1 MKFLF
6 WFFIG
11 APMVLA
17 AFLFVLLIPAAFF
30 GWILLGE
37 PDFEE
42 WSSAEAWFLWSWPLW
57 LPIVVVVV
65 WQLLMKIP
73 NTPLKV
79 TPLEFAKRKIAD
91 AAEERESEKVAEAK
105 IAAAKQ
111 KAADAAAKK
120 ADAAKRAAASAASAA
135 RRAAAAEKASRAQEQ
150 SKSGR
155 TSRDDARRS
164 SQNDYGHGFDDGFE
178 DENDEEIYWSS
189 SGDSYS
195 EGDTC
200 PYCGRAVLYKIRGS
214 VECPSC
220 GSSF

>member
-17 AFLFVLLIPAAFF
+17 IFLFVLLIPAAFF

-42 WSSAEAWFLWSWPLW
+42 WSLAQAWFLWTWPLW
-57 LPIVVVVV
+57 VPMVVILV

-91 AAEERESEKVAEAK
+91 AAEKRESEKVGEVK
-105 IAAAKQ
+105 M
-111 KAADAAAKK
+111 
-120 ADAAKRAAASAASAA
+120 
-135 RRAAAAEKASRAQEQ
+135 AAAAENASRAQQQ
-150 SKSGR
+150 SESGR

-164 SQNDYGHGFDDGFE
+164 SQDDYGHGFDDGFE